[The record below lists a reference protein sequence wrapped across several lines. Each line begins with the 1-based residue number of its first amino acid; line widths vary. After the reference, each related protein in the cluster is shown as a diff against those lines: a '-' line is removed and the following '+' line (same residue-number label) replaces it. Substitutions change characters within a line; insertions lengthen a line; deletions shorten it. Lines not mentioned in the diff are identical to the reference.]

1 MNMTNK
7 ILLVLLLSGA
17 AATAADF
24 DVEVLPDSLASET
37 QKFFAAE
44 TGRARAQM
52 AAFSDEDLQKI
63 TTAFKK
69 AHPASEQRLF
79 WLIEESYRRNAERV
93 AAERIRFL
101 YIAVL
106 LALGIIAA
114 FAGLTYAQT
123 RKLNTRKVEAQ
134 PVVAPA
140 AVAKPTPKRAPVKK
154 GKRK

>member
-7 ILLVLLLSGA
+7 ILLVLFLSASA
-17 AATAADF
+17 ANAADF
-24 DVEVLPDSLASET
+24 DVDVLPESLAGET

-123 RKLNTRKVEAQ
+123 RKLKHSTSQ
-134 PVVAPA
+134 QLPVAVAPA
-140 AVAKPTPKRAPVKK
+140 SVKPAPKRAPAKR

>member
-1 MNMTNK
+1 MNMTHK
-7 ILLVLLLSGA
+7 LLLIFLV
-17 AATAADF
+17 TASAVTPAEF
-24 DVEVLPDSLASET
+24 DAEVLPEKLAAEV
-37 QKFFAAE
+37 QKFFGAE
-44 TGRARAQM
+44 TGRARSQM

-63 TTAFKK
+63 TTAFKRS
-69 AHPASEQRLF
+69 HPASEQRLF

-114 FAGLTYAQT
+114 FAGLTYIQT
-123 RKLNTRKVEAQ
+123 RKLRPANAAPQAITEPEH
-134 PVVAPA
+134 PVM
-140 AVAKPTPKRAPVKK
+140 AKRVKGTAKK

>member
-1 MNMTNK
+1 MNMTHK
-7 ILLVLLLSGA
+7 ILLIFLLTVSALTPA
-17 AATAADF
+17 EF
-24 DVEVLPDSLASET
+24 DPEVLPEKLAAEV
-37 QKFFAAE
+37 QNFFDAE
-44 TGRARAQM
+44 TGRARSQM

-63 TTAFKK
+63 ATAFKK
-69 AHPASEQRLF
+69 VHPAAEQRLF

-123 RKLNTRKVEAQ
+123 RKLQPRKA
-134 PVVAPA
+134 AA
-140 AVAKPTPKRAPVKK
+140 LAVAEPKAPVRPAQARANTKN